1 MKILNV
7 FGWTAFTELCFDSLI
22 IEKDVCCKRKPTSK
36 SLKGK
41 CAIICHIEKSMAN
54 KKTSERFAVPKNTI
68 SRWMKNKEKV

>member
-7 FGWTAFTELCFDSLI
+7 FGWTAFTELCFDSLR
-22 IEKDVCCKRKPTSK
+22 KMSVAKRKPTSK